1 MRSYGIKQNDKD
13 VYLRW
18 VYQTTQRKQLEQKSH
33 KDILAQ
39 HVVEIDKRPEV
50 QRDVIITYKE
60 RESKL

>member
-50 QRDVIITYKE
+50 
-60 RESKL
+60 